1 MTLLELIRRIQ
12 ATRIVT
18 PTQERQL
25 NDLLW
30 QRSLSATEYQAMQD
44 LVTGIIAGDIQ
55 VISQMERFG
64 SKKELRN
71 NRLQLV

>member
-18 PTQERQL
+18 PAQERQI

-30 QRSLSATEYQAMQD
+30 QRSLSTTEYEAMQK
-44 LVTGIIAGDIQ
+44 LVTGIIAGEIQ
-55 VISQMERFG
+55 VISQMQRFG
-64 SKKELRN
+64 SKKELGN
-71 NRLQLV
+71 HRLQLA